1 VFPNLRSK
9 IIFAFC
15 LLMVVGAAV
24 SILLVSR
31 NMARTLG
38 VTADRSGS
46 AFARTLAGQISEPL
60 AYGDRLT
67 IRRLLTRATEAN
79 ADVVYA
85 FIVEPSGAVRD
96 HSFPADAFP
105 EDLLVVAQRVEPA
118 SLRTELGSV
127 RDLPTPITEGILG
140 TLHVGVSLAWVDA
153 ATFDSVRNVL
163 FATALAMTA
172 GIVGILFLASLI
184 TRPLHSLREAAV
196 RLGKGDLS
204 AAAPVSG
211 RGEIADLAGAFNNM
225 ADQIRERI
233 AEVQALGEYVERVLD
248 HMDSPILVVSESG
261 HVEYGNR
268 VVVDAHGPLEGV
280 RCCTVMSDER
290 PCNDC
295 PVPEVVSSGKVV
307 HRNHR
312 ANSGRSYQLTYV
324 PMLGRGGLRSVV
336 ERAFDVTEQLEL
348 QERFQRA
355 QRLAVAGEIAAGVV
369 HAVNN
374 PLDGVRR
381 ALELAAARPDDP
393 ERLQRMLA
401 LATEGTDRISN
412 ITRTLLGFVRAD
424 DRGHALSVSPGT
436 LVESAVN
443 LVRLEARDR
452 HVIIE
457 VDVAEDLPQI
467 RTDPQGMEEVL
478 VNLLLNAVAACN
490 GSGRVVVRAAMSGD
504 ESLEI
509 SVSDSGPGVP
519 SNLREQIFQP
529 FFTTKD
535 ASQGTG
541 LGLSVA
547 RRVVEA
553 HGGEVVLEASSGTGA
568 KFAVR
573 IPILVGPLVATEEV
587 GDD

>member
-9 IIFAFC
+9 IILSFS

-24 SILLVSR
+24 STLLVGR

-38 VTADRSGS
+38 ITVDRHGA
-46 AFARTLAGQISEPL
+46 AFARTLAGQIAEPL

-67 IRRLLTRATEAN
+67 IRRLLTRATETN

-85 FIVEPSGAVRD
+85 FIVEPSGVVGD

-140 TLHVGVSLAWVDA
+140 TLHVGVSMAWVDA
-153 ATFDSVRNVL
+153 ATFDGVRNVL
-163 FATALAMTA
+163 FATALAMAA
-172 GIVGILFLASLI
+172 GIVGILFLAGLI
-184 TRPLHSLREAAV
+184 TRPLDGLREAAV

-204 AAAPVSG
+204 AGAPVSG
-211 RGEIADLAGAFNNM
+211 RDEIADLAETFNNM
-225 ADQIRERI
+225 AEQIRERV
-233 AEVQALGEYVERVLD
+233 AESEALGDYVERVLD
-248 HMDSPILVVSESG
+248 HMESPILVVSESG

-280 RCCTVMSDER
+280 RCCTVMSHER

-295 PVPEVVSSGKVV
+295 PVAEVVSTGLVV
-307 HRNHR
+307 HRNYR
-312 ANSGRSYQLTYV
+312 AVSGRSYQLTYV
-324 PMLGRGGLRSVV
+324 PMLGRGGRRSVV

-348 QERFQRA
+348 QERLQRT

-369 HAVNN
+369 HSVNN

-381 ALELAAARPDDP
+381 ALDLAAARPEDP
-393 ERLQRMLA
+393 KRLRRMLA

-424 DRGHALSVSPGT
+424 ARGHALPVSPET

-443 LVRLEARDR
+443 LVSLEAHGRN
-452 HVIIE
+452 VVVE

-467 RTDPQGMEEVL
+467 QTDPQGMEEVL
-478 VNLLLNAVAACN
+478 VNLLLNAVDACD
-490 GSGRVVVRAAMSGD
+490 GGGRVVIRAAMSG
-504 ESLEI
+504 EKSLEI
-509 SVSDSGPGVP
+509 SVCDSGAGVP
-519 SNLREQIFQP
+519 NHLSEQIFQP

-547 RRVVEA
+547 RRVAEA
-553 HGGEVVLEASSGTGA
+553 HGGEVVLEPSSGAGA
-568 KFAVR
+568 KFTVR
-573 IPILVGPLVATEEV
+573 LPISTGAFVAKEV
-587 GDD
+587 GDA

>member
-9 IIFAFC
+9 IIFSFT
-15 LLMVVGAAV
+15 LLMVIGAVV
-24 SILLVSR
+24 STLLVGR

-46 AFARTLAGQISEPL
+46 AFARTLAGQIAEPV
-60 AYGDRLT
+60 AYGDHLT

-79 ADVVYA
+79 ADVVYT
-85 FIVEPSGAVRD
+85 FIVEPSGAVGD

-105 EDLLVVAQRVEPA
+105 EDLLVVAQSVEPA
-118 SLRTELGSV
+118 SLRTELGRV
-127 RDLPTPITEGILG
+127 RDLPTPITEGVLG
-140 TLHVGVSLAWVDA
+140 TLHVGVSMAWVDA
-153 ATFDSVRNVL
+153 ATLDSVRNIL
-163 FATALAMTA
+163 FATALAMAA
-172 GIVGILFLASLI
+172 GILGILSLASLI
-184 TRPLHSLREAAV
+184 TRPLHGLREAAV
-196 RLGKGDLS
+196 RFGKGDLS
-204 AAAPVSG
+204 AGAPVSG
-211 RGEIADLAGAFNNM
+211 RDEIADLAAAFNNM

-233 AEVQALGEYVERVLD
+233 AEGEALQQYVERVLD
-248 HMDSPILVVSESG
+248 HMESPILVVSESG

-268 VVVDAHGPLEGV
+268 VVVAAHGPLEGV
-280 RCCTVMSDER
+280 KCCTVMSDER

-295 PVPEVVSSGKVV
+295 PVPEVVSTGQVV

-312 ANSGRSYQLTYV
+312 ADSGRSYQLTYV
-324 PMLGRGGLRSVV
+324 PMLGRDGRRSVV
-336 ERAFDVTEQLEL
+336 ERAFDVTEQLQL

-355 QRLAVAGEIAAGVV
+355 QHLAVAGEIAAGVV
-369 HAVNN
+369 HSVNN

-381 ALELAAARPDDP
+381 ALDLAAAGSDDP

-401 LATEGTDRISN
+401 LAMEGTDRISN
-412 ITRTLLGFVRAD
+412 ITRTLLGFVHAD
-424 DRGHALSVSPGT
+424 DRGRALPVSPRT

-443 LVRLEARDR
+443 LVRLEAQGR
-452 HVIIE
+452 HVTIE
-457 VDVAEDLPQI
+457 VDVAEDLPQT

-478 VNLLLNAVAACN
+478 VNLLLNAVDACD
-490 GSGRVVVRAAMSGD
+490 GGGRVVVRAAMSGD

-519 SNLREQIFQP
+519 SHLSEQIFQP

-541 LGLSVA
+541 LGLAVA
-547 RRVVEA
+547 RRVAEA
-553 HGGEVVLEASSGTGA
+553 HGGEVVLEPSSGAGA

-573 IPILVGPLVATEEV
+573 IPMLIGSFVATEEV

>member
-1 VFPNLRSK
+1 MFPNLRSK
-9 IIFAFC
+9 IIVSFS

-24 SILLVSR
+24 STLLVGR
-31 NMARTLG
+31 NLARTLG

-46 AFARTLAGQISEPL
+46 AFARTLAGQIAEPL

-67 IRRLLTRATEAN
+67 VRRLLTRAIEAN

-105 EDLLVVAQRVEPA
+105 EDLLVVAQRVDPA

-140 TLHVGVSLAWVDA
+140 TLHVGVSMAWVDA
-153 ATFDSVRNVL
+153 ATFDGVRYVL
-163 FATALAMTA
+163 FATALAMAA

-184 TRPLHSLREAAV
+184 TRPLHGLREAAV

-204 AAAPVSG
+204 AGAPVSG
-211 RGEIADLAGAFNNM
+211 RDEIADLAATFNNM

-233 AEVQALGEYVERVLD
+233 AESEALGEYVERVLD
-248 HMDSPILVVSESG
+248 HMESPILVVSESG

-268 VVVDAHGPLEGV
+268 ALVDAHGPLEGV
-280 RCCTVMSDER
+280 KCCTVMSDER
-290 PCNDC
+290 PCNEC
-295 PVPEVVSSGKVV
+295 PVPEVVSTGQVV
-307 HRNHR
+307 HRDYR
-312 ANSGRSYQLTYV
+312 ADSGRSYQLTYV
-324 PMLGRGGLRSVV
+324 PMLGRDGLRSVV

-348 QERFQRA
+348 QERLQRA

-369 HAVNN
+369 HSVNN

-381 ALELAAARPDDP
+381 ALDLAAARPDDP

-401 LATEGTDRISN
+401 LATVGTDRISH

-424 DRGHALSVSPGT
+424 ARGHALPVNPGT

-443 LVRLEARDR
+443 LVRLEAHGR

-457 VDVAEDLPQI
+457 VDVAEDLPQT
-467 RTDPQGMEEVL
+467 RMDPQGMEEVL
-478 VNLLLNAVAACN
+478 VNLLLNAVDACD
-490 GSGRVVVRAAMSGD
+490 GGGRVVVRAAMSGD

-519 SNLREQIFQP
+519 SHLSEQIFQP

-535 ASQGTG
+535 ANQGTG

-547 RRVVEA
+547 RRVAEA
-553 HGGEVVLEASSGTGA
+553 HGGEVALEPSSGAGA

-573 IPILVGPLVATEEV
+573 IPILIGAFVATEEV

>member
-9 IIFAFC
+9 IIFSFT
-15 LLMVVGAAV
+15 LLMVIGAVV
-24 SILLVSR
+24 STLLVGR

-46 AFARTLAGQISEPL
+46 AFARTLAGQIAEPV
-60 AYGDRLT
+60 AYGDHLT

-79 ADVVYA
+79 ADVVYT
-85 FIVEPSGAVRD
+85 FIVEPSGAVGD

-105 EDLLVVAQRVEPA
+105 EDLLVVAQSVEPA
-118 SLRTELGSV
+118 SLRTELGRV
-127 RDLPTPITEGILG
+127 RDLPIPITEGVLG
-140 TLHVGVSLAWVDA
+140 TLHVGVSMAWVDA
-153 ATFDSVRNVL
+153 AALDSVRNIL
-163 FATALAMTA
+163 FATALALAA
-172 GIVGILFLASLI
+172 GIVGILSLASLI
-184 TRPLHSLREAAV
+184 TRPLHGLREAAV
-196 RLGKGDLS
+196 RFGKGDLS
-204 AAAPVSG
+204 AGAPVSG
-211 RGEIADLAGAFNNM
+211 RDEIADLAAAFNNM

-233 AEVQALGEYVERVLD
+233 AEGEALQQYVERVLD
-248 HMDSPILVVSESG
+248 HMESPILVVSESG

-268 VVVDAHGPLEGV
+268 VVVAAHGPLEGV
-280 RCCTVMSDER
+280 KCCTVMSDER

-295 PVPEVVSSGKVV
+295 PVPEVVSTGQVV

-312 ANSGRSYQLTYV
+312 ADSGRSYQLTYV
-324 PMLGRGGLRSVV
+324 PMLGRDGRRSVV
-336 ERAFDVTEQLEL
+336 ERAFDVTEQLQL

-355 QRLAVAGEIAAGVV
+355 QHLAVAGEIAAGVV
-369 HAVNN
+369 HSVNN

-381 ALELAAARPDDP
+381 ALDLAAAGSDDP

-401 LATEGTDRISN
+401 LAMEGTDRISN
-412 ITRTLLGFVRAD
+412 ITRTLLGFVHAD
-424 DRGHALSVSPGT
+424 DRGRALPVSPRT

-443 LVRLEARDR
+443 LVRLEAQGR
-452 HVIIE
+452 HVTIE
-457 VDVAEDLPQI
+457 VDVAEDLPQT

-478 VNLLLNAVAACN
+478 VNLLLNAVDACD
-490 GSGRVVVRAAMSGD
+490 GGGRVVVRAAMSGD

-519 SNLREQIFQP
+519 SHLSEQIFQP

-541 LGLSVA
+541 LGLAVA
-547 RRVVEA
+547 RRVAEA
-553 HGGEVVLEASSGTGA
+553 HGGEVVLEPSSGAGA

-573 IPILVGPLVATEEV
+573 IPMLIGSFVATEEV

>member
-1 VFPNLRSK
+1 MFPNLRSK
-9 IIFAFC
+9 IIFSFT
-15 LLMVVGAAV
+15 LLMVIGAVV
-24 SILLVSR
+24 STLLVGR

-46 AFARTLAGQISEPL
+46 AFARTLAGQIAEPV
-60 AYGDRLT
+60 AYGDHLT

-79 ADVVYA
+79 ADVVYT
-85 FIVEPSGAVRD
+85 FIVEPSGAVGD

-105 EDLLVVAQRVEPA
+105 EDLLVVAQSVEPA
-118 SLRTELGSV
+118 SLRTELGRV
-127 RDLPTPITEGILG
+127 RDLPIPITEGVLG
-140 TLHVGVSLAWVDA
+140 TLHVGVSMAWVDA
-153 ATFDSVRNVL
+153 AALDSVRNIL
-163 FATALAMTA
+163 FATALALAA
-172 GIVGILFLASLI
+172 GIVGILSLASLI
-184 TRPLHSLREAAV
+184 TRPLHGLREAAV
-196 RLGKGDLS
+196 RFGKGDLS
-204 AAAPVSG
+204 AGAPVSG
-211 RGEIADLAGAFNNM
+211 RDEIADLAAAFNNM

-233 AEVQALGEYVERVLD
+233 AEGEALQQYVERVLD
-248 HMDSPILVVSESG
+248 HMESPILVVSESG

-268 VVVDAHGPLEGV
+268 VVVAAHGPLEGV
-280 RCCTVMSDER
+280 KCCTVMSDER

-295 PVPEVVSSGKVV
+295 PVPEVVSTGQVV

-312 ANSGRSYQLTYV
+312 ADSGRSYQLTYV
-324 PMLGRGGLRSVV
+324 PMLGRDGRRSVV
-336 ERAFDVTEQLEL
+336 ERAFDVTEQLQL

-355 QRLAVAGEIAAGVV
+355 QHLAVAGEIAAGVV
-369 HAVNN
+369 HSVNN

-381 ALELAAARPDDP
+381 ALDLAAAGSDDP

-401 LATEGTDRISN
+401 LAMEGTDRISN
-412 ITRTLLGFVRAD
+412 ITRTLLGFVHAD
-424 DRGHALSVSPGT
+424 DRGRALPVSPRT

-443 LVRLEARDR
+443 LVRLEAQGR
-452 HVIIE
+452 HVTIE
-457 VDVAEDLPQI
+457 VDVAEDLPQT

-478 VNLLLNAVAACN
+478 VNLLLNAVDACD
-490 GSGRVVVRAAMSGD
+490 GGGRVVVRAAMSGD

-519 SNLREQIFQP
+519 SHLSEQIFQP

-541 LGLSVA
+541 LGLAVA
-547 RRVVEA
+547 RRVAEA
-553 HGGEVVLEASSGTGA
+553 HGGEVVLEPSSGAGA

-573 IPILVGPLVATEEV
+573 IPMLIGSFVATEEV